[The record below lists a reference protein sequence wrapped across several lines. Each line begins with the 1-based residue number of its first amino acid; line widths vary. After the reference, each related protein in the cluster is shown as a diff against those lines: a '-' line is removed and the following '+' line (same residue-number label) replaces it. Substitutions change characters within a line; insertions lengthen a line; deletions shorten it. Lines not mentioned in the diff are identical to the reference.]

1 MMSTRGVPRGRVVPD
16 EAPLGPAVAVSGTI
30 AGPPPIVQGVAV
42 SGVLAPQPIVV
53 QPSVDVGTA
62 GIPTAYAVPGAFDD
76 GGAAQPVTIP
86 TIPVIGTGVPSG
98 VLGRWLSDP
107 FDAWCSSAHV
117 CLTSACCI
125 CFPLSEAARSV
136 GLDEHCI
143 CRVSGALWT
152 IHLMTEG
159 PVVFWYFPWCLCLKM
174 CALTGS
180 ASIISS
186 TRAKTAE
193 RDQIPI
199 AGCDMGFSFCCGPCA
214 VSQMTIHN
222 RRRFSRDGPR

>member
-1 MMSTRGVPRGRVVPD
+1 MD
-16 EAPLGPAVAVSGTI
+16 EN
-30 AGPPPIVQGVAV
+30 
-42 SGVLAPQPIVV
+42 
-53 QPSVDVGTA
+53 
-62 GIPTAYAVPGAFDD
+62 
-76 GGAAQPVTIP
+76 
-86 TIPVIGTGVPSG
+86 
-98 VLGRWLSDP
+98 
-107 FDAWCSSAHV
+107 
-117 CLTSACCI
+117 
-125 CFPLSEAARSV
+125 
-136 GLDEHCI
+136 CI

-159 PVVFWYFPWCLCLKM
+159 PVVFWYFPLCLCLKM

-180 ASIISS
+180 ATIISS

-199 AGCDMGFSFCCGPCA
+199 AGCDVGFSFCCGPCA